1 MEDIDRGNT
10 HLNLVVRPVVGSCRV
25 TGDSHGDFLQTGRPE
40 GGRKQP
46 GRKEIVMLLGIVR
59 EEGES
64 GNL

>member
-1 MEDIDRGNT
+1 M
-10 HLNLVVRPVVGSCRV
+10 VRPVTESCRV
-25 TGDSHGDFLQTGRPE
+25 IGDSHGDFLQTGRP
-40 GGRKQP
+40 GGDRKQP